1 MRKMKEINYEQR
13 FLTAVS
19 NKINV
24 ETDYTANYGGHRD
37 YFVGYQFLKMNW
49 KFVFVYKKYHE
60 AEIFIESYER
70 VFADKI
76 QSVYDLYK
84 DQIELLMGHEL
95 HLVPGTKNPVL
106 LRLMIKLDYQNSEL
120 TLEDRVQEY
129 VDIFKKFKCML
140 ELIFKYSI

>member
-1 MRKMKEINYEQR
+1 MKEVNYEHR

-19 NKINV
+19 NKINA
-24 ETDYTANYGGHRD
+24 ETDYTANYGGQRD

-60 AEIFIESYER
+60 AEFFIESYER

-84 DQIELLMGHEL
+84 DQIE
-95 HLVPGTKNPVL
+95 
-106 LRLMIKLDYQNSEL
+106 
-120 TLEDRVQEY
+120 
-129 VDIFKKFKCML
+129 
-140 ELIFKYSI
+140 